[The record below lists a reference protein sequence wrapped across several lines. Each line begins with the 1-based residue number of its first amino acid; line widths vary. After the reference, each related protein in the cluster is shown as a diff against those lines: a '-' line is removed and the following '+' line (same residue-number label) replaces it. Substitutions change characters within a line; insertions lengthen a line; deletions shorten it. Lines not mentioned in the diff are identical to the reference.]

1 MSAPEQFI
9 RINSFIKLMGWSRST
24 FYNRVRDGAIPKPET
39 NGPRTKGYYAST
51 VSEMQRSFAQ
61 KQ

>member
-1 MSAPEQFI
+1 MSPPEQFI

-24 FYNRVRDGAIPKPET
+24 FYNHVRNGVIPKPEK
-39 NGPRTKGYYAST
+39 NGPRTKGYYESA
-51 VSEMQRSFAQ
+51 VSEMQRSLAQ